1 MAPGSST
8 QFVYLIIM
16 ETIHQQESNIHTG
29 KQAGFG
35 IVSLDK
41 YQPDTLNH
49 HPILART
56 DYYRIAWIQQGE
68 GNYSINNTPVQP
80 GWDHLYCF
88 CPGQPIRFAADT
100 ACAGFVIYC
109 SEAFLADHQDKNDML
124 STYQLYKNFKRQ
136 CSVPLPAITA
146 AAMNNVLRLA
156 LAQDSRR
163 GKPGIILA
171 AKYLKVFLLYLVEQL
186 LKAPVANI
194 SCTASSLSFKYL
206 ELVETHF
213 AARKSVS
220 AYAKDLYVT
229 PNHLNKIVKDET
241 GLTARQHIQQKIV
254 SAANRE
260 LNLHGISMKQVAAQL
275 GFEDMAHFSKF
286 FKKASGVN
294 FSCLKKDLSQHTGMA

>member
-1 MAPGSST
+1 MQA
-8 QFVYLIIM
+8 
-16 ETIHQQESNIHTG
+16 IHQQESNVSTR

-41 YQPDTLNH
+41 CRAGALNT
-49 HPILART
+49 HPILTRT
-56 DYYRIAWIQQGE
+56 DYYRIVWIQQGK
-68 GNYSINNTPVQP
+68 GNYRINNMSVQP

-88 CPGQPIRFAADT
+88 CPGQPISFVVDA
-100 ACAGFVIYC
+100 ACAGLVIYC
-109 SEAFLADHQDKNDML
+109 SEAFLTDHQDKNDML

-136 CSVPLPAITA
+136 CCVPLPAATA
-146 AAMNNVLRLA
+146 AAMNNVLHLA
-156 LAQDSRR
+156 LAQDSRW

-186 LKAPVANI
+186 LKAPVASI
-194 SCTASSLSFKYL
+194 SCTTSSLSFKYL

-213 AARKSVS
+213 AVRKSVS

-241 GLTARQHIQQKIV
+241 GLTARQHIQQRIV
-254 SAANRE
+254 SAAKRE
-260 LNLHGISMKQVAAQL
+260 LNLSGISMKQVAAQL

-294 FSCLKKDLSQHTGMA
+294 FSCLKKDLSHHTGMA